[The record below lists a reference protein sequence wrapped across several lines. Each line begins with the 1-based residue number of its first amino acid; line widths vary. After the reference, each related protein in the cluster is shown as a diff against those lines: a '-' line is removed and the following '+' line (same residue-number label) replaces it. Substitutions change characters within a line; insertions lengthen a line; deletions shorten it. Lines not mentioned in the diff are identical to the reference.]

1 MSLRRALASLPDDR
15 ATVATA
21 REVVAFF
28 DAHPHEALEPER
40 VSRATGMEHDRT
52 DPVLKALSDAFVI
65 DCDGD
70 PRLMPSS
77 YDPDTVLAL
86 EVRRFLR
93 VKDSTTSR
101 LQHSVDRYRGR
112 FGSL

>member
-1 MSLRRALASLPDDR
+1 MGLRKALASLPDDR
-15 ATVATA
+15 ATVATV

-28 DAHPHEALEPER
+28 DAHAHEPIEPDR
-40 VSRATGMEHDRT
+40 VSRAIAMSHDRT
-52 DPVLKALSDAFVI
+52 DPVLKALAESFVI

-70 PRLMPSS
+70 PRLAPSS

-93 VKDSTTSR
+93 GKDGSTMR
-101 LQHSVDRYRGR
+101 LQSGVDRYRGR